1 MPSDLKP
8 VAGSQRTPL
17 RDAKAVGKV
26 DLKHHIEVTV
36 RVRSRSADAEWDARI
51 METNS
56 KHPSERTYL
65 SREDLAAHRGADPE
79 DLAKIDAFAHAHHLT
94 VIETSIP
101 KRAIRLAGTADDLS
115 HAFGVRLRMYRSK
128 DIIYRG
134 RSGPV
139 LVPSKLAKVVEGVF
153 GLDNRPFARPH
164 YRHPFI
170 TPRSKRDKAKVQG
183 RRLGIG
189 KAGSTFSL
197 PEVAKLYNFPSH
209 FDGTGQ
215 CIAVIELNSIDQHGN
230 ITGTGYTVAD
240 LEAFFKK
247 LGRPMPDVSAIG
259 VDGGANTP
267 SRDQSGDSEVTVDI
281 DVTGATAPGAKIAVY
296 FAPDTDAGFIDVVN
310 TALHD
315 TVRRPSV
322 ISISWGS
329 PEDGATPSSSRG

>member
-17 RDAKAVGKV
+17 RNAKAVGKV

-101 KRAIRLAGTADDLS
+101 KRTVRLAGTADDLS

-139 LVPSKLAKVVEGVF
+139 LCAKQACQSCRRRVRAGQPT
-153 GLDNRPFARPH
+153 LRQASLS
-164 YRHPFI
+164 
-170 TPRSKRDKAKVQG
+170 TP
-183 RRLGIG
+183 
-189 KAGSTFSL
+189 
-197 PEVAKLYNFPSH
+197 LYH
-209 FDGTGQ
+209 
-215 CIAVIELNSIDQHGN
+215 
-230 ITGTGYTVAD
+230 
-240 LEAFFKK
+240 
-247 LGRPMPDVSAIG
+247 
-259 VDGGANTP
+259 
-267 SRDQSGDSEVTVDI
+267 
-281 DVTGATAPGAKIAVY
+281 TAQQA
-296 FAPDTDAGFIDVVN
+296 
-310 TALHD
+310 
-315 TVRRPSV
+315 
-322 ISISWGS
+322 
-329 PEDGATPSSSRG
+329 